1 MGNKIC
7 RLFPSTLD
15 VLFSLGNSASAQL
28 LIDELNEYHYSSNLA
43 ALRYLIDHYDP
54 AFWGSSIYNYWLN
67 SLRKLNPPEDRND
80 FPEFMQ
86 TAAYWQQKM
95 NIQLASW
102 TELRHDNLLYAKQS
116 YTGGTVCSFPFSFVE
131 PFPELYSN
139 LKDLFDEASIYFT
152 SLSFPYPIRKT
163 MIIDYFN
170 RFYGIAD
177 TLQSICEKELA
188 GIQLSSGEVSFLQNM
203 LYATGQSGIAFDG
216 WYPNLF
222 YDDPFSG
229 EMGYKGLMESDHIV
243 VDIYTT
249 PTNCGGGMIGAISHE
264 GTGPINLGVFI
275 TENHLGVSTAFVGPA
290 MSYYE

>member
-1 MGNKIC
+1 
-7 RLFPSTLD
+7 
-15 VLFSLGNSASAQL
+15 
-28 LIDELNEYHYSSNLA
+28 
-43 ALRYLIDHYDP
+43 
-54 AFWGSSIYNYWLN
+54 
-67 SLRKLNPPEDRND
+67 
-80 FPEFMQ
+80 MQ

-116 YTGGTVCSFPFSFVE
+116 YTGETVCSFPFSFVE

-152 SLSFPYPIRKT
+152 SLSFPDPIRKT

-188 GIQLSSGEVSFLQNM
+188 CIQLSSGEVSFLQNM
-203 LYATGQSGIAFDG
+203 LYDTGQSGIAFDG

-229 EMGYKGLMESDHIV
+229 EMGYKGLMESGRIV
-243 VDIYTT
+243 ADIYTT
-249 PTNCGGGMIGAISHE
+249 ATNCGGGMIGAISHV